1 MRKLLREF
9 IKIVLEEKE
18 EVLGEPDMS
27 KEEERDEDIDKDEQ
41 VTTAS
46 IAGYT
51 LPLGASNNNSTPE
64 KRKKVAK
71 KTYGGEDSK
80 DKDTDWY
87 K

>member
-1 MRKLLREF
+1 MIELLKEF
-9 IKIVLEEKE
+9 IRKVLEQKE

-27 KEEERDEDIDKDEQ
+27 KEDERDEDIDKDEQ

-46 IAGYT
+46 VAGYT
-51 LPLGASNNNSTPE
+51 LPLGASNNNSTLE